1 VFVISG
7 AVAEQVVNA
16 GPVATY
22 GPNDMVLDNWG
33 QVRSWAATAP
43 VTSHGSSGIGFVNFG
58 DLDRLDV
65 GPPVTIVAGE
75 HGLNL
80 GLGDVWIHGAVPPC
94 GPWPPEVAPR

>member
-33 QVRSWAATAP
+33 PGALLGGDRASDLARAQRHRVRQ
-43 VTSHGSSGIGFVNFG
+43 
-58 DLDRLDV
+58 LR
-65 GPPVTIVAGE
+65 
-75 HGLNL
+75 
-80 GLGDVWIHGAVPPC
+80 
-94 GPWPPEVAPR
+94 